1 MEKKRIYKHRPY
13 QPTANLSKIS
23 EEQKEKVKNLYL
35 QGLSQ
40 SQIER
45 DLKMT
50 RKTIRTILKNTGI
63 DRTKS
68 EQWRK
73 RWGSSLNECVFDEL
87 TPEALYWIGFL
98 YADGHV
104 RKDEAEYSIEIE
116 IELKDREHLVK
127 FAQFLECNKEP
138 KQYSDNSCT
147 LRIYS
152 KKINRRLKE
161 LGLHHNKSYTA
172 KPHEL
177 LKDSRDFWRGV
188 VDGDGGVYTFQ
199 STGYNVNQL
208 SLCGTLETILDF
220 IIFCSKQCNIKDK
233 YPSHSSKSKSL
244 YQVHYYSSDAIKIT
258 DLLYKDSTIYLDR
271 KYQKYLEFIDLNKL
285 VPGEKV

>member
-1 MEKKRIYKHRPY
+1 MEKKRIYKYRPY

-35 QGLSQ
+35 EGLSQ
-40 SQIER
+40 SQIEK

-50 RKTIRTILKNTGI
+50 RKTIRTILKQTGI

-87 TPEALYWIGFL
+87 TPESLYWIGFL
-98 YADGHV
+98 YADGHI
-104 RKDEAEYSIEIE
+104 RKDRAEYSIEVE
-116 IELKDREHLVK
+116 IELKDRDHLVK
-127 FAQFLECNKEP
+127 FANFLGCNKEP

-147 LRIYS
+147 LKVYS
-152 KKINRRLKE
+152 KKMNQRLKQ
-161 LGLHHNKSYTA
+161 LGLDHNKSYTA

-188 VDGDGGVYTFQ
+188 VDGDGC
-199 STGYNVNQL
+199 L
-208 SLCGTLETILDF
+208 SYANDYPFLHLCGT
-220 IIFCSKQCNIKDK
+220 KDTGK
-233 YPSHSSKSKSL
+233 EFVEFLRRKGLNTKAEPRQTKGKAL
-244 YQVHYYSSDAIKIT
+244 YQFSLMAFKAKTAT
-258 DLLYKDSTIYLDR
+258 DILYKNALVYLDR
-271 KYQKYLEFIDLNKL
+271 KYQKYLEFM
-285 VPGEKV
+285 ET